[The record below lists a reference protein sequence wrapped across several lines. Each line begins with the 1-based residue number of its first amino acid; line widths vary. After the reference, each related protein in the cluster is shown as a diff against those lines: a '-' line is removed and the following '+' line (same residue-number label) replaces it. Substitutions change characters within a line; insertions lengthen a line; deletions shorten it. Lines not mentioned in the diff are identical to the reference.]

1 MVAMRAG
8 ALIGCGLFVGIM
20 LRLHIA
26 RRDVSPVARGM
37 SRYAGPPTLV
47 LATAAFVALAGGV
60 AALAAGLDPLARSW
74 ALLAAA
80 GLAVV
85 AATPIGQPASTAV
98 TALHAIGGL
107 AFYVGILGAMFVS
120 IAPFGGEMLRWSVA
134 GALAVFGAGAC
145 RVPGLRLVVGVLQRV
160 VFALIIVWLVGQVA
174 GAA

>member
-1 MVAMRAG
+1 MVAVRAG

-37 SRYAGPPTLV
+37 SRYAGPP
-47 LATAAFVALAGGV
+47 TAAFVALAGGV

-134 GALAVFGAGAC
+134 GALAVFGAGAFG
-145 RVPGLRLVVGVLQRV
+145 VPGLRLVVGVLQRV

>member
-1 MVAMRAG
+1 M
-8 ALIGCGLFVGIM
+8 
-20 LRLHIA
+20 
-26 RRDVSPVARGM
+26 
-37 SRYAGPPTLV
+37 
-47 LATAAFVALAGGV
+47 
-60 AALAAGLDPLARSW
+60 
-74 ALLAAA
+74 
-80 GLAVV
+80 V